1 MQQARP
7 YPRWQWLWWL
17 MSAYLG
23 SVIGVLGGSDWPIRN
38 WTGLAPFGIGMGLL
52 VAIVTPGPNLILGVC
67 IVTAIVLDRRQKY
80 VWSLIVTFLG
90 CAFVQRSMLAVWT
103 AG

>member
-1 MQQARP
+1 
-7 YPRWQWLWWL
+7 
-17 MSAYLG
+17 
-23 SVIGVLGGSDWPIRN
+23 
-38 WTGLAPFGIGMGLL
+38 MGLL